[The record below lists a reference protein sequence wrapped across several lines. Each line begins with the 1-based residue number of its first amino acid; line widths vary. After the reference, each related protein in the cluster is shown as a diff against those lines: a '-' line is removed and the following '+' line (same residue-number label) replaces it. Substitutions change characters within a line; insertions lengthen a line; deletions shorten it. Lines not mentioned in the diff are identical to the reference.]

1 MIYCV
6 EDEKNI
12 RELLVYIPLK
22 LPDLQQRDW
31 QMEKSFAQP

>member
-12 RELLVYIPLK
+12 RELLYIPLK

>member
-12 RELLVYIPLK
+12 RSFWYIPLK
-22 LPDLQQRDW
+22 PPDLQQRGW

>member
-12 RELLVYIPLK
+12 RELLVYTLK

>member
-6 EDEKNI
+6 EDEKI
-12 RELLVYIPLK
+12 SGSFWYIPLK
-22 LPDLQQRDW
+22 LLDLQQRDW